1 MSGVNV
7 EKIPRK
13 ILERAVTLRDPYR
26 DIYLV
31 LYELA
36 RPSTAREVAQQV
48 GHARAYVHMRLL
60 ELKER
65 GLVKV
70 SYEERTAKF
79 EVIGGQTIC

>member
-7 EKIPRK
+7 EKVPRK
-13 ILERAVTLRDPYR
+13 ILEKAVTLRDPYR
-26 DIYLV
+26 DIYLG
-31 LYELA
+31 LYGLA
-36 RPSTAREVAQQV
+36 RPATAKDVAQLV

-79 EVIGGQTIC
+79 EVVL